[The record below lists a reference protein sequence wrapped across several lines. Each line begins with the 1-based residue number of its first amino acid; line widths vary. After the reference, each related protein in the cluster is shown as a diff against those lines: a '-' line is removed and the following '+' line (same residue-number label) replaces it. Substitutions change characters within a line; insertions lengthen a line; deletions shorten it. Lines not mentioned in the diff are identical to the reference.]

1 MPCLART
8 LVGGVQFQCQQKTN
22 PANHSHPLRRT
33 TLQNPSQ
40 NTRPP
45 SFVAKWLTANGTTI
59 FPESTAPIRY
69 LSDNSQLFIGDPSHP
84 VAVKVNQTSNSVL
97 VAGNT
102 AVQGKTTGPLVQSVG
117 WVTTRWSVDN
127 EKLSLGWTVAGMGNM
142 SFVYS
147 NSNVWAVFGDV
158 GADNVSEMRYHANL
172 VPSFS

>member
-1 MPCLART
+1 VVFNFNASKRLTQQITPILSAAPPFKI
-8 LVGGVQFQCQQKTN
+8 LVETPG
-22 PANHSHPLRRT
+22 L
-33 TLQNPSQ
+33 
-40 NTRPP
+40 P

-59 FPESTAPIRY
+59 FPESAAPICY

-102 AVQGKTTGPLVQSVG
+102 AVQGKITGPLVQSVG
-117 WVTTRWSVDN
+117 WVTTGWSVDN
-127 EKLSLGWTVAGMGNM
+127 EKLSLGWEVAGMGKA

-147 NSNVWAVFGDV
+147 NLSVWAVFGDV
-158 GADNVSEMRYHANL
+158 GEDNVSEMRYDANL